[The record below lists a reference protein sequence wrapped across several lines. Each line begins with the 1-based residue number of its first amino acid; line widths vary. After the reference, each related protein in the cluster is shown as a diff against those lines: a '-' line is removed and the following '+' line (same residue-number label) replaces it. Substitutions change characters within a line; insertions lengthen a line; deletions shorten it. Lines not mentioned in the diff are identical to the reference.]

1 MVGQILAIFFEQ
13 KSDFKHTLD
22 LLEIIIMLTQLLP
35 SDVEPIHKD
44 SLTGKETTLSC
55 KITGLTTAT
64 TVLWKQGDTT
74 LSGSTPGSLVGETQT
89 STLTVSNPTDD
100 EVYTCVVTS
109 GLFAESASSG
119 TDVKLDVYCE

>member
-1 MVGQILAIFFEQ
+1 M
-13 KSDFKHTLD
+13 TD
-22 LLEIIIMLTQLLP
+22 LLDSITLLTQLLS

-55 KITGLTTAT
+55 KITGLTTAA
-64 TVLWKQGDTT
+64 TVLWKQEDTT
-74 LSGSTPGSLVGETQT
+74 LSGSIPGSLVGDTQT
-89 STLTVSNPTDD
+89 STLTVSNPTND

-109 GLFAESASSG
+109 GLFAESASSE